1 MAREMI
7 MESDIRYTDSCFNE
21 ARALWP
27 GRYGRQ
33 DGQGENRLEGFNEA
47 RALWPG
53 RYCKYNV
60 YARL

>member
-1 MAREMI
+1 